1 MINVNLY
8 NIISSSSVFTKMLN
22 QEFNGKQAFIISRLL
37 KAISEESAFFN
48 KIREDMLKKY
58 ADKNTQ
64 GEYIVNNGVIQIS
77 EENKQKFTKELDELL
92 NTSCSLNA
100 EPIPFEW
107 LEEIKLTPTELYL
120 IEPFLLI

>member
-37 KAISEESAFFN
+37 KAISEESASFN

-77 EENKQKFTKELDELL
+77 EEHKQKFTKELDELL

-107 LEEIKLTPTELYL
+107 LE
-120 IEPFLLI
+120 